1 MDDEEREEALEEAG
15 LDPIDYEGCEDE
27 PEFKAWEALQ
37 DSGLSLSIPFSM
49 HPSESKGPRLH
60 SRRPLWIHL
69 ELTDHA
75 KAQSDQATV
84 LRSPDRSTN
93 HILPSGPRSTLF
105 VQPEKPL
112 ASHRGFRPHFPPDI
126 NSYSSCVAALR
137 ASGRAFLYAR
147 MPRPFP
153 PQMSDGIHQA
163 N

>member
-1 MDDEEREEALEEAG
+1 MDDEEREEALEAAG
-15 LDPIDYEGCEDE
+15 LDPIDYKGCEDE

-84 LRSPDRSTN
+84 LCIYPGLRTARRYPSVRSQVQTVCPTGEAIGKPPGIPPSFST
-93 HILPSGPRSTLF
+93 G
-105 VQPEKPL
+105 
-112 ASHRGFRPHFPPDI
+112 
-126 NSYSSCVAALR
+126 Y
-137 ASGRAFLYAR
+137 
-147 MPRPFP
+147 
-153 PQMSDGIHQA
+153 
-163 N
+163 